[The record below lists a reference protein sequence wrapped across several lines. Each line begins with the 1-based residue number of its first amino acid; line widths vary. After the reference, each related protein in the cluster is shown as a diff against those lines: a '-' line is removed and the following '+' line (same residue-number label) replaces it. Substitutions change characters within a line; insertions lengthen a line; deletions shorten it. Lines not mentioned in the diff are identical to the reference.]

1 MCVCVYVCVAC
12 ARLYVCVCVVCVCVC
27 VCVCVWHSTA
37 NGKVAGSIPSVA
49 LEEVPP
55 SPLDT
60 LTQAQ
65 VKQTG
70 LARGGSSNRV

>member
-1 MCVCVYVCVAC
+1 MCVCVCVCC
-12 ARLYVCVCVVCVCVC
+12 MCEIIRVCVCVCCVC

>member
-1 MCVCVYVCVAC
+1 MCVCMCVLHVRDYTC
-12 ARLYVCVCVVCVCVC
+12 VCVCVLCVC